1 MSLPSAPDLR
11 SRRRGGGRREER
23 ERGEL
28 REGMAADGLSAG
40 EWRRTGDGDLGERWH
55 RVERDGERA
64 RDREE
69 LGKIPDRGDVELWTR
84 GGKWEWDW

>member
-40 EWRRTGDGDLGERWH
+40 EWRRTGDGDLGE
-55 RVERDGERA
+55 
-64 RDREE
+64 
-69 LGKIPDRGDVELWTR
+69 
-84 GGKWEWDW
+84 GGIG